1 MQGKRKASGLIV
13 CGLIAAWLFAT
24 DLSGRIDYAQSAA
37 DDAAYTARE
46 AERKA
51 GDLEQGAEGMRGYRG
66 Y

>member
-1 MQGKRKASGLIV
+1 MWGKRKTSGLII

-24 DLSGRIDYAQSAA
+24 DLNGRIDDAQSAA

-51 GDLEQGAEGMRGYRG
+51 GDLEQRVEGMSSYRG